1 MANIARIEATRI
13 NSAILTAEA
22 NKNNVLWTRGH
33 ISSMVEDNIVSGG
46 DAWDYGFII
55 LISGTSSEVVRRAD
69 LSSRKAGEVA
79 NLLTE
84 EIFSRIYRLKFTR
97 RQDDLSQYIKDFLSD
112 HQRGKLKRYILSRI
126 KAIPEGMPSSLE
138 DYYNWLVNERVM
150 ELELGGLA

>member
-1 MANIARIEATRI
+1 MAEGK
-13 NSAILTAEA
+13 
-22 NKNNVLWTRGH
+22 KNNVLWTRGRV
-33 ISSMVEDNIVSGG
+33 SSTVEDNIVSGG
-46 DAWDYGFII
+46 DAWDYSFII

-126 KAIPEGMPSSLE
+126 KAIPEGIPSSLE
-138 DYYNWLVNERVM
+138 DYYNWLVNERVR